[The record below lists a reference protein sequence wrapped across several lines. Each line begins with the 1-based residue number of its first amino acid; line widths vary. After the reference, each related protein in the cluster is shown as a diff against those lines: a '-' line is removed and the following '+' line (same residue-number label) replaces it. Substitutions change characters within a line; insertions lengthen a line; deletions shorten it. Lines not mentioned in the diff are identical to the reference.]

1 MKTLIVYGTKHG
13 SVEKCSKLLK
23 DKLSGEVI
31 TINIKNENVP
41 GLSEFGNVIIGGSIY
56 AGQIQK
62 EIKSFCIKNAEQLK
76 SKRIGLFIC
85 GLSGDK
91 FEIQLNN
98 AFPKELIFVA
108 IAKEFFGGEVVYG
121 KMNFFEKFI
130 MKKITKTDKDFSN
143 LLEENI
149 NKLAKLMMDR

>member
-31 TINIKNENVP
+31 TINIRNENVP
-41 GLSEFGNVIIGGSIY
+41 DLSEFGNVIIGGSIY

-62 EIKSFCIKNAEQLK
+62 EIKSFCIKNVGQLK

-91 FEIQLNN
+91 FEVQLNN
-98 AFPKELIFVA
+98 AFPKELISVA

-149 NKLAKLMMDR
+149 DELAKSMENR